1 MRVDEACFQ
10 PGKGTRVGF
19 TTEGHAN
26 EDTKKTM
33 ATAPSLL
40 LMGIIAL
47 LENCHGNKYS
57 QRDSLWA
64 VRLTDWNMFKCTS
77 VLVVTG
83 G

>member
-1 MRVDEACFQ
+1 MRPVSNQ
-10 PGKGTRVGF
+10 GKGHGSGLQQRD
-19 TTEGHAN
+19 AN
-26 EDTKKTM
+26 EDTKTTM